1 MGVIKIALTGG
12 PSAGKTTIIEEIKRY
27 VKKHTNYNLIVI
39 PETATELSDN
49 LIRPQD
55 AKRAIDFQ
63 GSVLERQV
71 FKEQEANNI
80 IKYNEKENNLIL
92 CDRGVMDNWAYLN
105 SHEEFDYL
113 LDKHGLDEINILDD
127 YDLVIYLESTSC
139 YDNLNYETESN
150 EARYEAKEE
159 ASVLDKKTLLCW
171 CGHRNLKIVKAKEN
185 FTDKKNEVIDILK
198 EFISGIR
205 KSSFEMY
212 EIDESSSDLTMYDD
226 NNSITTSEYH
236 YYLDLNDKNGYDYVL
251 IKRIY
256 KENES
261 YVFVV
266 KKTINKVVRIV
277 HDKKVSQAEFLN
289 LIAKYKIKKI
299 IKKEV
304 LSSIYDGF
312 VYKIESYDDGK
323 ILVLCDENKGII
335 PNNIKVSRT
344 LDGAGCYEQNKYKSK
359 KIG

>member
-1 MGVIKIALTGG
+1 M
-12 PSAGKTTIIEEIKRY
+12 
-27 VKKHTNYNLIVI
+27 YN
-39 PETATELSDN
+39 
-49 LIRPQD
+49 
-55 AKRAIDFQ
+55 
-63 GSVLERQV
+63 
-71 FKEQEANNI
+71 
-80 IKYNEKENNLIL
+80 
-92 CDRGVMDNWAYLN
+92 
-105 SHEEFDYL
+105 
-113 LDKHGLDEINILDD
+113 
-127 YDLVIYLESTSC
+127 
-139 YDNLNYETESN
+139 
-150 EARYEAKEE
+150 
-159 ASVLDKKTLLCW
+159 
-171 CGHRNLKIVKAKEN
+171 
-185 FTDKKNEVIDILK
+185 
-198 EFISGIR
+198 
-205 KSSFEMY
+205 
-212 EIDESSSDLTMYDD
+212 D

-266 KKTINKVVRIV
+266 KKTINKVVRII

-323 ILVLCDENKGII
+323 VLVLCDENKGII
-335 PNNIKVSRT
+335 PNNIKASRM
-344 LDGAGCYEQNKYKSK
+344 LDSTVCYEQNKYKSK